1 MVKLLDISKDLKAV
15 DRSTLQLGSSFA
27 SLSKSSKAFGSG
39 LNDVRS
45 ALNSNQAAAV
55 KTSSAFKALGA
66 AGGAAATGLFELADV
81 GGKIS
86 ALATIAGSAY
96 GAFVKLSGVSRT
108 LRFEEAILGTNKL
121 SESFEFLEQ
130 TSNKTIDTIRLG
142 FQAAFDSSKFEQF
155 SGKAVAA
162 YAPVEQAA
170 YRLST
175 VTVAAGERSIDA
187 LGKNVQSMRKL
198 QAATNDALGSVE
210 LLNAQY
216 DIASAG
222 FTTPQA
228 NLDVGKASINL
239 SQAGFGD
246 LAGSTNATVRV
257 LRALG
262 DESSKADLRASQ
274 LFETT
279 RVGLVTLDQLT
290 PIIGSL
296 SVQSKQLGVDF
307 AEVAASVAGLTTQ
320 GASAGEAG
328 TRLEALFGEI
338 VNAAPAANKIL
349 SEFRDEAGKPIQ
361 LNASALKTKGIRGIV
376 KDIQAATGGDVAKI
390 SQLFSTKEATEAVQL
405 LISLGDKA
413 FKEYTD
419 RIKNVDTEDLG
430 KEAEGRT
437 KTISGAFSQAQNIG
451 QRQVEDFGSGAAKA
465 VVEDILN
472 ANKTFKG
479 FITGSAEGIGRIT
492 GTIGA
497 ISEKV
502 KAIGGGLFSAFSAV
516 APFAFFA
523 VVSSKI
529 KKIGTDLKKEAKNG
543 ETIWDVVKRKAID
556 AFADI
561 YTKWVSTMNKIKAK
575 AQSTGKE
582 IEKALNNKAES
593 GKATQLSLFDIEEIP
608 NTTPKSK
615 SNLST
620 KSKQF
625 DTPELNKVDTSDLK
639 SVRKKSFAGSQ
650 LELDFSSAKPKGLK
664 SIGDSFKSF
673 KTSATGTFN
682 TVKSVS
688 STAFTGIGKAA
699 GLAAPFLKSAAV
711 SLGGVGLAAGAM
723 VAVGSI
729 AAGWIDTLGSLLDKR
744 TNPALQQMVENLKDV
759 KNVEG
764 LEKALRQ
771 FDETASSVEST
782 SYASNVLNESL
793 TRAGGLWDIVS
804 GASTKFNAQ
813 TKPELE
819 KINSLLEEQIT
830 KNRELASS
838 GKLGTDT
845 KEGKVAEDKLARG
858 ITLNSNDEEALRNE
872 AKGKESILDKQI
884 QNQELLVKQ
893 KAETDRYDTEGLE
906 KEKQKLSAL
915 KARAAE
921 EKKTIQ
927 NALDSKLV
935 QQQIERFKN
944 IDTTIPISVQLQEQ
958 STQSIKAQIKD
969 IKDTLNTPT
978 GDIFGDPAK
987 YAAQFGELSKKL
999 GTTIDAIQVD
1009 VEIDAN
1015 NAEGLR
1021 DKLVSEVGEEN
1032 FNKLIA
1038 SNPALRQKFSDTNK
1052 SITGAKTA
1060 QTKLTETA
1068 DTSILDAA
1076 QSSGSESTAL
1086 AAEKYAAQT
1095 KSINAQ
1101 VKVLNSELNRPETT
1115 LNRQREIVAEIEGLE
1130 ASRLKLDIDGKI
1142 SKELGSRK
1150 QQLSL
1155 DQEMLNVKKATL
1167 NLFSQESQFG
1177 SLAVTAAQAKL
1188 QAAKQE
1194 LAFKKEQIAISGK
1207 EELIKKETIADGVQ
1221 KRGTRATEQAS
1232 AGLGAD
1238 FRADDPNLKQKLDEK
1253 RNQFESVTKE
1263 QTTKQVEV
1271 IEGDRTRKLEEI
1283 DKKSKVFS
1291 ADEQKKVLDAYGQN
1305 EFIFAKTKKEDLFDA
1320 EGKLKDEKAVTRK
1333 LTSNKLYADGL
1344 SRFDDS
1350 KQVQDAN
1357 TLLTNKGLEG
1367 IEGKAK
1373 VNKEADQAVK
1383 DAQASGQQAIEKR
1396 SSLLDAVEQRVLNGL
1411 GDGSKSKIETKP
1423 AEEKDV
1429 KSPTLP
1435 TPLPVSGKPDSEA
1448 VAGASSVASKSSAT
1462 PTQEVPSTTNKA
1474 PATATAEVATS
1485 AKETTA
1491 EDDVKFTKAINAVKD
1506 KLGTLAE
1513 RISVNEAK
1521 IELEF
1526 AGREKLIKRGEL
1538 LGNSLSELASKS
1550 SLFAGTFAGASLSLA
1565 SAKLNNKP
1573 ERLQKEADL
1582 EIAKINQKVKDLA
1595 QNAADAAEAA
1605 SIAKSSGAD
1614 EKTVKKLD
1622 EQAADAR
1629 KLSQGA
1635 EAEKL
1640 GDIEFVKQKTAVD
1653 KLTASLDIA
1662 EAKINKEFAGRER
1675 LAEQANQLADGFSKL
1690 GSSSLFSGSIAQES
1704 LQVSSIQ
1711 AKQNSGAIDTK
1722 ADKDLKLVDERVKAL
1737 RELAKQNNP
1746 AGEEARKDL
1755 AKVEQEALSD
1765 KELIQANR
1773 GIEKLGLELEL
1784 AAAQIEQE
1792 YGARERLSQQT
1803 AELSEGFSR
1812 LSGSALLSGSAS
1824 SADLKLTSA
1833 TLAAN
1838 SGQSDIKADKAIAE
1852 VEARLEK
1859 FRVLSTQDTAAGKE
1873 AKTNLSQVEDEA
1885 QKQIGSINSTRA
1897 FENISGAFEVATAQV
1912 EKEYASRSRLVE
1924 INDSLASSFSS
1935 LAGTIGNLFKNS
1947 SIGASIARFGVE
1959 LANGSGKA
1967 KLEYDKQNASLEK
1980 RSQELAKAVTS
1991 AQKDGASAETI
2002 DGLKKAKQADDA
2014 QKGVEQ
2020 GYLRQKLTL
2029 DSLTQ
2034 KFALLSSKSEEV
2046 SDKLAKQADLIKQ
2059 GIELEDRKRSSA
2071 LENNKSGVGL
2081 QSALVG
2087 FLGKNNPVS
2096 AQLLQRLEIQQARDD
2111 AKGQQAQNV
2120 SDTKKEL
2127 IDLNL
2132 QKSQLDLEQRA
2143 YENAIT
2149 QTALLSDILAVNSGG
2164 NASTSKASDIQAQ
2177 VANLPKL
2184 FAQGKEQAAAR
2195 SSLLDSKLAF
2205 IPDELD
2211 AKQRNIKRNLLANE
2225 LGALGGNLNPANIDL
2240 IQRSLS
2246 DTESELKQFKRQDF
2260 KVGSL
2265 SDKEF
2270 TNQLRSLGVKELPK
2284 PSRQDYLVDNTV
2296 RRGANA
2302 PTASNVASNQAFS
2315 INAPIKIQLDV
2326 KGGAIDPSLQRQ
2338 LINTTSTQVNT
2349 ALTKLGQEVKTY
2361 AKRF

>member
-27 SLSKSSKAFGSG
+27 TLSKSSKAFGSG
-39 LNDVRS
+39 LNDVRT

-55 KTSSAFKALGA
+55 KASSAFKALGA

-81 GGKIS
+81 GGKIG

-121 SESFEFLEQ
+121 SENFEFLEQ

-198 QAATNDALGSVE
+198 QAATKDALGSVE

-228 NLDVGKASINL
+228 NLDVGEASINL

-419 RIKNVDTEDLG
+419 RIKNVNTEDLG

-465 VVEDILN
+465 VVEDVLN

-608 NTTPKSK
+608 NTRPK

-639 SVRKKSFAGSQ
+639 SVRKKSFGGSQ

-664 SIGDSFKSF
+664 NIGDSFKSF

-723 VAVGSI
+723 VAAGSI

-771 FDETASSVEST
+771 FDETATSVEST

-793 TRAGGLWDIVS
+793 TRAGGLWDIVT

-999 GTTIDAIQVD
+999 GATIDAIQVE

-1238 FRADDPNLKQKLDEK
+1238 FRANDPNLKQKLDEK
-1253 RNQFESVTKE
+1253 KNQFESVTKE

-1271 IEGDRTRKLEEI
+1271 IEGDRTRKLEEV

-1357 TLLTNKGLEG
+1357 KLLTDKGLEG
-1367 IEGKAK
+1367 IEGKAR

-1383 DAQASGQQAIEKR
+1383 DAQTSGQQAIEKR

-1411 GDGSKSKIETKP
+1411 GDGSKSKVETKP
-1423 AEEKDV
+1423 AEKKDV
-1429 KSPTLP
+1429 KSTTLP
-1435 TPLPVSGKPDSEA
+1435 APSVSGKLDSEA

-1474 PATATAEVATS
+1474 PATATAEVTTS
-1485 AKETTA
+1485 AKETTP

-1803 AELSEGFSR
+1803 SELSEGFSR

-1824 SADLKLTSA
+1824 SADLKLTST

-1838 SGQSDIKADKAIAE
+1838 SGQSDIKADKAIAG

-1859 FRVLSTQDTAAGKE
+1859 FRALSTQDTTAGKE
-1873 AKTNLSQVEDEA
+1873 AKANLSQVEDEA

-1912 EKEYASRSRLVE
+1912 EKEYASRSRLVD

-1967 KLEYDKQNASLEK
+1967 RLEYDKQNALLEK

-2096 AQLLQRLEIQQARDD
+2096 AQLLQRLEVQQARDD

-2205 IPDELD
+2205 IPEELD
-2211 AKQRNIKRNLLANE
+2211 AKNRNIKRNLLANE